1 MQTLQNYFCIHIKEH
16 ITSKLWNNNNVQSFV
31 NLKDVENF
39 AYFLFHIETLE
50 LLV

>member
-1 MQTLQNYFCIHIKEH
+1 MWG
-16 ITSKLWNNNNVQSFV
+16 SNNVQSFV
-31 NLKDVENF
+31 NLKEVENF